1 MKKNLTFCI
10 VGFFLTIF
18 FSFLLPSFTFGNP
31 DTLCSYAG
39 PDLSEDLLRLT
50 NFSITGPSSLKEG
63 DTITIKFK
71 LQNFGQYDLKLGQKG
86 IFVAVRDPNNSD
98 VSFTFT
104 RTNTIL
110 KVGETISIEAT
121 KVLDKDGNW
130 KIWPSYQIS
139 LANGEKLGPDNW
151 HVCSLQVGEIA
162 KDSDQDGISDEKDNC
177 PNVYNPD
184 QKNSDGDSLGDVC
197 DDSDQDGVMD
207 DKDNCP
213 FVPNSKQEDFNKNGV
228 GDACEQVTDSDKDG
242 VPDQED
248 NCPQNYNPQQEDI
261 DRDDIGNV
269 CDSCDDRDSDQ
280 DRIKNCLDKCPKEK
294 ETFNNYQDDDGCPD
308 LIPEAPAPIERTVTV
323 HIPTSSGP
331 QPRTI
336 NTPTRDVVIEG
347 PIMSEGFYDDDGDG
361 VINFVDDCPST
372 PRRKHVFDNGCRC
385 RDDDGG
391 LNFYQQGMVT
401 YLRYDN
407 TTRQELDYC
416 RGSSTLAER
425 RCNPG
430 YEDGSSDISIETDS
444 FDCPFGC
451 EDGEC
456 NNEMYVCSSP
466 LGTCSD
472 GIQNQRETGIDCG
485 GECPPCNSR
494 CTTGTKYAPSDTPC
508 TSNYALNFTGDPYR
522 LDYTWTNSNSEYVCQ
537 YYEIC
542 HRDLDFV
549 IEEALECCSK
559 TTLEEVNTTVDPA
572 LCMEALTLGATN
584 CKKCVGLYI
593 IKGLGTYARWMRGY
607 RELGADSVPTA
618 ERLVN
623 VYRTGVCRD
632 YSLAVTTLLRKAGYS
647 QQDIGNWCDGAHC
660 YNVVRFPGDTKW
672 HVVDTTGNNH
682 DVKLGQLPSGYR
694 YCDKLNES
702 NWAFKVRTYSPM
714 TERYGFYLTGPI
726 SDIEEYWRI
735 VDSGGTYV
743 YPNNR
748 PVDSPIIWSCDD
760 KCGIHGPCPLCGID
774 GPCPA
779 GISCLPQSGPGI
791 AVYRDNFRIPDW
803 APPLS
808 EIIGCN

>member
-1 MKKNLTFCI
+1 MKKNLTFPI

-18 FSFLLPSFTFGNP
+18 FFFLFPSFTFGNP
-31 DTLCSYAG
+31 ATLCSYTG
-39 PDLSEDLLRLT
+39 PDLSEDFLRLT
-50 NFSITGPSSLKEG
+50 DFSVTGPSSLKEG
-63 DTITIKFK
+63 DTITVKFK
-71 LQNFGQYDLKLGQKG
+71 LQNFGQTDLMLGQRG
-86 IFVAVRDPNNSD
+86 IFAAARDPDNLD
-98 VSFTFT
+98 TSFGFT
-104 RTNTIL
+104 RANTIL
-110 KVGETISIEAT
+110 KVGETVSVEST
-121 KVLDKDGNW
+121 KVLDKSGNW
-130 KIWPSYQIS
+130 VIWPSYQIITQQQ
-139 LANGEKLGPDNW
+139 EYKLGPNYW
-151 HVCSLQVGEIA
+151 HSCNLTVLQAPI
-162 KDSDQDGISDEKDNC
+162 
-177 PNVYNPD
+177 
-184 QKNSDGDSLGDVC
+184 
-197 DDSDQDGVMD
+197 
-207 DKDNCP
+207 
-213 FVPNSKQEDFNKNGV
+213 
-228 GDACEQVTDSDKDG
+228 DSDKDG
-242 VPDQED
+242 VSDQGD

-261 DRDDIGNV
+261 DGDDIGNI

-280 DRIKNCLDKCPKEK
+280 DRIKNCLDKCPNEPENYNQYQDDDGCPDQAPEVPKDSDGDGILDEKDKCPKEK

-308 LIPEAPAPIERTVTV
+308 EVPKAPAPIERTVTV

-347 PIMSEGFYDDDGDG
+347 PIMSDGFHDGDGDG
-361 VINFVDDCPST
+361 VMNFVDDCPNT
-372 PRRKHVFDNGCRC
+372 PPRKHVFDNGCRC

-391 LNFYQQGMVT
+391 LNFYQHGMVT
-401 YLRYDN
+401 YIRYDN
-407 TTRQELDYC
+407 ATRQELDYC

-430 YEDGSSDISIETDS
+430 YEDGSSDIVIETNS

-522 LDYTWTNSNSEYVCQ
+522 IDYTWTNSNLEYVCQ

-607 RELGADSVPTA
+607 REIVEIDTDPVPTA
-618 ERLVN
+618 ERLIN
-623 VYRTGVCRD
+623 VYGTGVCRD

-647 QQDIGNWCDGAHC
+647 QRDIGNWCDGAHC

-682 DVKLGQLPSGYR
+682 DVRLGQLPTDYHF
-694 YCDKLNES
+694 CDKLNES

-714 TERYGFYLTGPI
+714 TGRYGFYLTGPI
-726 SDIEEYWRI
+726 SDIDEYWRI

-748 PVDSPIIWSCDD
+748 PLDTPIIWSCDNV
-760 KCGIHGPCPLCGID
+760 CGINGPCPLCGID
-774 GPCPA
+774 GPCPT

-803 APPLS
+803 APPLN
-808 EIIGCN
+808 EIVGCD